1 MVTSV
6 DHDQNSGSMG
16 ESQLWGDLTNLD
28 NIGGSSKRNLDM
40 NSLNRNEVINE
51 GGVVL
56 VNGKPSR
63 GGLVIKS
70 GKNIKN
76 GKGKGGKYRDSHHEM
91 HIWNERERR
100 KKIRN
105 MFASLHALLPDLPSK
120 VDKSTIVDA
129 AVKEIK
135 NLQQILENLEKKKK
149 DKLRSM
155 SPFVSE
161 SSFVINSQLNSY
173 ESTKTIII
181 DQGSYSYNNKFSIS
195 VNETSNTLSLYAPPP
210 KQVAFQTWSSKKF
223 VLNICGGEA
232 QFCICATKKQG
243 VLTKIAF
250 VLEKHMIDVVSIN
263 IMRNGNGNVYMILVH
278 ASKGSY
284 DTNSMEKT
292 YKQAAGEIL
301 MLIS

>member
-63 GGLVIKS
+63 GGLV
-70 GKNIKN
+70 
-76 GKGKGGKYRDSHHEM
+76 
-91 HIWNERERR
+91 
-100 KKIRN
+100 
-105 MFASLHALLPDLPSK
+105 
-120 VDKSTIVDA
+120 DKSTIVDA

-161 SSFVINSQLNSY
+161 SSFVMNSQLNSY

-181 DQGSYSYNNKFSIS
+181 DQGSYIYNNFS
-195 VNETSNTLSLYAPPP
+195 
-210 KQVAFQTWSSKKF
+210 
-223 VLNICGGEA
+223 
-232 QFCICATKKQG
+232 
-243 VLTKIAF
+243 
-250 VLEKHMIDVVSIN
+250 D
-263 IMRNGNGNVYMILVH
+263 
-278 ASKGSY
+278 
-284 DTNSMEKT
+284 
-292 YKQAAGEIL
+292 
-301 MLIS
+301 

>member
-1 MVTSV
+1 
-6 DHDQNSGSMG
+6 
-16 ESQLWGDLTNLD
+16 
-28 NIGGSSKRNLDM
+28 M
-40 NSLNRNEVINE
+40 NSLNRNQVINE

-76 GKGKGGKYRDSHHEM
+76 GKGKGGKYRDSHHEI

-155 SPFVSE
+155 SPFV
-161 SSFVINSQLNSY
+161 
-173 ESTKTIII
+173 T
-181 DQGSYSYNNKFSIS
+181 
-195 VNETSNTLSLYAPPP
+195 
-210 KQVAFQTWSSKKF
+210 
-223 VLNICGGEA
+223 

>member
-1 MVTSV
+1 MVMSV

-63 GGLVIKS
+63 GGLV
-70 GKNIKN
+70 
-76 GKGKGGKYRDSHHEM
+76 
-91 HIWNERERR
+91 
-100 KKIRN
+100 
-105 MFASLHALLPDLPSK
+105 
-120 VDKSTIVDA
+120 DKSTIVDA
-129 AVKEIK
+129 KVKEIK
-135 NLQQILENLEKKKK
+135 NLQQILQNLEKKKK

-161 SSFVINSQLNSY
+161 SSFVMNSQLNSY

-181 DQGSYSYNNKFSIS
+181 DQGSYSYNNKFPIS

-210 KQVAFQTWSSKKF
+210 KQ
-223 VLNICGGEA
+223 
-232 QFCICATKKQG
+232 G

-250 VLEKHMIDVVSIN
+250 VLEKHMIDIVSIN

>member
-1 MVTSV
+1 MLHSLSFSKENMVTSV
-6 DHDQNSGSMG
+6 DHDQNSGSMR
-16 ESQLWGDLTNLD
+16 ESQLWGDPTNLD

-120 VDKSTIVDA
+120 VNSC
-129 AVKEIK
+129 
-135 NLQQILENLEKKKK
+135 
-149 DKLRSM
+149 S
-155 SPFVSE
+155 
-161 SSFVINSQLNSY
+161 SSFFN
-173 ESTKTIII
+173 
-181 DQGSYSYNNKFSIS
+181 
-195 VNETSNTLSLYAPPP
+195 
-210 KQVAFQTWSSKKF
+210 
-223 VLNICGGEA
+223 
-232 QFCICATKKQG
+232 
-243 VLTKIAF
+243 
-250 VLEKHMIDVVSIN
+250 
-263 IMRNGNGNVYMILVH
+263 
-278 ASKGSY
+278 
-284 DTNSMEKT
+284 
-292 YKQAAGEIL
+292 
-301 MLIS
+301 

>member
-56 VNGKPSR
+56 VNGKPS
-63 GGLVIKS
+63 
-70 GKNIKN
+70 
-76 GKGKGGKYRDSHHEM
+76 
-91 HIWNERERR
+91 RERR

-155 SPFVSE
+155 SPFV
-161 SSFVINSQLNSY
+161 
-173 ESTKTIII
+173 T
-181 DQGSYSYNNKFSIS
+181 
-195 VNETSNTLSLYAPPP
+195 
-210 KQVAFQTWSSKKF
+210 
-223 VLNICGGEA
+223 
-232 QFCICATKKQG
+232 QFCICATKKQR

-263 IMRNGNGNVYMILVH
+263 IIRNGIGNVYMILVH

>member
-1 MVTSV
+1 MVMSV

-16 ESQLWGDLTNLD
+16 ESQLWGDLKNLD
-28 NIGGSSKRNLDM
+28 NICWSSKRNLDM

-100 KKIRN
+100 KKTRN
-105 MFASLHALLPDLPSK
+105 MFSSLRALLPDLPSK

-135 NLQQILENLEKKKK
+135 YLQQILENLEKKKQE
-149 DKLRSM
+149 KLKSM

-161 SSFVINSQLNSY
+161 SLSLMNSQLNSY

-195 VNETSNTLSLYAPPP
+195 VIETSNRLWLYAPPP
-210 KQVAFQTWSSKKF
+210 KQVSFQTWFSKNF
-223 VLNICGGEA
+223 VLNICGDEA
-232 QFCICATKKQG
+232 QFCICATNKLG
-243 VLTKIAF
+243 ILTKIVF
-250 VLEKHMIDVVSIN
+250 VFEKHMIDVVSIN
-263 IMRNGNGNVYMILVH
+263 IMRNGNGKVYMILVH

-284 DTNSMEKT
+284 DTNSMEET
-292 YKQAAGEIL
+292 YKQAAGGIL

>member
-1 MVTSV
+1 MSFYFLFNITFHNSFYLTLLYLYINTSFFITSFHIIFSMLHSLSFSKENMVTSV

-40 NSLNRNEVINE
+40 NSLNRNKVINE

-120 VDKSTIVDA
+120 VNSC
-129 AVKEIK
+129 
-135 NLQQILENLEKKKK
+135 
-149 DKLRSM
+149 S
-155 SPFVSE
+155 
-161 SSFVINSQLNSY
+161 SSFFN
-173 ESTKTIII
+173 
-181 DQGSYSYNNKFSIS
+181 
-195 VNETSNTLSLYAPPP
+195 
-210 KQVAFQTWSSKKF
+210 
-223 VLNICGGEA
+223 
-232 QFCICATKKQG
+232 
-243 VLTKIAF
+243 
-250 VLEKHMIDVVSIN
+250 
-263 IMRNGNGNVYMILVH
+263 
-278 ASKGSY
+278 
-284 DTNSMEKT
+284 
-292 YKQAAGEIL
+292 
-301 MLIS
+301 

>member
-6 DHDQNSGSMG
+6 DHDKNSDSMG

-51 GGVVL
+51 GGVLL

-76 GKGKGGKYRDSHHEM
+76 GKGKGRKYRDSRHEM

-135 NLQQILENLEKKKK
+135 I
-149 DKLRSM
+149 
-155 SPFVSE
+155 
-161 SSFVINSQLNSY
+161 
-173 ESTKTIII
+173 
-181 DQGSYSYNNKFSIS
+181 YNRF
-195 VNETSNTLSLYAPPP
+195 L
-210 KQVAFQTWSSKKF
+210 
-223 VLNICGGEA
+223 
-232 QFCICATKKQG
+232 
-243 VLTKIAF
+243 KI
-250 VLEKHMIDVVSIN
+250 
-263 IMRNGNGNVYMILVH
+263 
-278 ASKGSY
+278 
-284 DTNSMEKT
+284 
-292 YKQAAGEIL
+292 
-301 MLIS
+301 

>member
-6 DHDQNSGSMG
+6 DHDQISGSMG
-16 ESQLWGDLTNLD
+16 ESQVWGDLTNLD

-40 NSLNRNEVINE
+40 NSLNRNQVINE

-76 GKGKGGKYRDSHHEM
+76 GK
-91 HIWNERERR
+91 
-100 KKIRN
+100 
-105 MFASLHALLPDLPSK
+105 DLPSK

-161 SSFVINSQLNSY
+161 SSFVMNS
-173 ESTKTIII
+173 K
-181 DQGSYSYNNKFSIS
+181 
-195 VNETSNTLSLYAPPP
+195 
-210 KQVAFQTWSSKKF
+210 
-223 VLNICGGEA
+223 
-232 QFCICATKKQG
+232 
-243 VLTKIAF
+243 
-250 VLEKHMIDVVSIN
+250 
-263 IMRNGNGNVYMILVH
+263 
-278 ASKGSY
+278 
-284 DTNSMEKT
+284 
-292 YKQAAGEIL
+292 
-301 MLIS
+301 